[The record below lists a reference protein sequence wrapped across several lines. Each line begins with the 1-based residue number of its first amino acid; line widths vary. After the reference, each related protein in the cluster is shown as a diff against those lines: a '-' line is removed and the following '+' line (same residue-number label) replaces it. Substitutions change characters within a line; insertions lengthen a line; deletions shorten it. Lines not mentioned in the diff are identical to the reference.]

1 MSNLLNIAISGLKAQ
16 QSNLATTG
24 HNISNANVEGYSR
37 QDVVLTTAN
46 AQYRGFGYIGSGVQI
61 STVRRITDQ
70 FMVEQQRADTS
81 SYQREQA
88 YLSNI
93 EQIDGLLAGNS
104 TGLQSVLDTF
114 FASLQ
119 GSADNPS
126 YIPSRDVV
134 IGSADSVVDR
144 FRSLYK
150 SLNDQNE
157 TLNGQIATTVDEIN
171 SLTQGIASLNFSI
184 LNAQGRVTTEPPND
198 LLDQRDELVRQLSE
212 LVEIEVTEDNNQ
224 YNIAFAEGNM
234 LVLGNK
240 ANRLEAVPSAED
252 PQQTGV
258 RFVSNLSD
266 EFVTEKLTGGT
277 LGGMIAFRK
286 EALNPSMNQLGL
298 IAVALSQEF
307 NDQHHQGIDL
317 NGNFGGDF
325 FKDLNDPVLAG
336 NNNRIQG
343 NGENTPPVNQVMS
356 VYFDN
361 VGALTTSDYAIEFT
375 GPDDDSYEV
384 IRISDGKKVDGGTI
398 DGGNLPTEISFDGL
412 RIVLEDGN
420 FKAGD
425 KFTVKPLR
433 NVADQMDLAITESA
447 ELAFAYPMR
456 AEKSLGNQ
464 GTGNIDQGTMLSPD
478 GKAFEVPGQLS
489 PPLIVVFHSE
499 RTYSILDNSDPGNPV
514 PLDPPMEYLDFV
526 PGTPNTI
533 FTDDPGETMMSSWR
547 PRLPTFATIT
557 ADGISSSRPY
567 NGINSERF
575 TFSRT
580 DPVTGEVTQ
589 DKTIITPSG
598 ASAAEIAA
606 TLSRVDG
613 VTANAYTQV
622 QLSNFTNSGTPY
634 DPDNPFE
641 IWINGYEITLDNLG
655 PNQTI
660 FEEPYPEEMPDKL
673 TPDFLADRINAH
685 IDLGNAGITA
695 KSDGKTL
702 TITDANGEDIF
713 IEMRGDKP
721 DPAIVGTPPLGT
733 GGPNGAIDP
742 GDTFEISTGESYP
755 LTTVS
760 GQTGGQLNNLTG
772 YDFNDENGPYRFE
785 MYLPDGRT
793 GTIELT
799 GTHATADD
807 VKAEIEAKIT
817 ALLDSPGRAEVSISA
832 RGEISYKVF
841 MKVEGTGNYDTAGV
855 NVGGQV
861 DVTMADGIS
870 LSTTPKAGAIFT
882 GVSEAKP
889 TYQGFQ
895 FSISGRPEE
904 GDTFSIEWNSDGVSD
919 NRNVLDLVG
928 LESTDTVNKSKGGM
942 TFTEAYS
949 QAVETIGTKTNQA
962 QIRTNAAE
970 AVLQG
975 TEADLNSIRG
985 VNLDEEAALLIEFQL
1000 AYQANAQ
1007 VISIAQE
1014 VFDSLIGAFR

>member
-1 MSNLLNIAISGLKAQ
+1 MSNLLNTAISGLKAQ

-24 HNISNANVEGYSR
+24 HNIANANVEGYSR
-37 QDVVLTTAN
+37 QDVVLSTKN
-46 AQYRGFGYIGSGVQI
+46 AQFRGYGYIGSGVQI

-70 FMVEQQRADTS
+70 FLVEQQRADTS
-81 SYQREQA
+81 SYQQEQA
-88 YLSNI
+88 YLDNI
-93 EQIDGLLAGNS
+93 EQIDALLASSS
-104 TGLQSVLDTF
+104 TGLQSILDSF

-134 IGSADSVVDR
+134 LGTADSVVDR
-144 FRSLYK
+144 FRSIYK
-150 SLNDQNE
+150 SLNDQNQ

-171 SLTQGIASLNFSI
+171 ALTEGIASLNASI
-184 LNAQGRVTTEPPND
+184 LDAQGRATTEPPND

-212 LVEIEVTEDNNQ
+212 LVEIEVTVDSDQ

-234 LVLGNK
+234 LVLGDS
-240 ANRLEAVPSAED
+240 ANSLLAVPSAED

-258 RFVSNLSD
+258 RFVSSLSN

-277 LGGMIAFRK
+277 LGGMIDFRK
-286 EALNPSMNQLGL
+286 DALAPAMNQLGL
-298 IAVALSQEF
+298 IAVALSSEF
-307 NDQHHQGIDL
+307 NAQHSQGIDL

-325 FKDLNDPVLAG
+325 FQDLNDPELAG

-343 NGENTPPVNQVMS
+343 NGENQPPVNQVMS
-356 VYFDN
+356 VYFDDI
-361 VGALTTSDYAIEFT
+361 GQLTTSDYTIEFT
-375 GPDDDSYEV
+375 GPDSDSYEV
-384 IRISDGKKVDGGTI
+384 IRNSDGQKVDGGTI

-433 NVADQMDLAITESA
+433 NVADQMDLKITESA
-447 ELAFAYPMR
+447 ELAFGYPMR
-456 AEKSLGNQ
+456 GGASLGNQ
-464 GTGNIDQGTMLSPD
+464 GTGSIDQGTMLSAD
-478 GKAFEVPGQLS
+478 GKAFDVPGQLS
-489 PPLIVVFHSE
+489 PPMVVIFHDE
-499 RTYSILDNSDPGNPV
+499 RTYSVLDNSDPGNPV
-514 PLDPPMEYLDFV
+514 PLDPPMEYLNFV
-526 PGTPNTI
+526 PGTSNTI
-533 FTDDPGETMMSSWR
+533 FTDDPGETMISSWR
-547 PRLPTFATIT
+547 PRLPTSATIT
-557 ADGISSSRPY
+557 PDGTSSSPPY

-580 DPVTGEVTQ
+580 DPVTGEVTE
-589 DKTIITPSG
+589 DKTVITPTG
-598 ASAAEIAA
+598 ASAADIAA
-606 TLSRVDG
+606 TLNEIDG
-613 VTANAYTQV
+613 VSANAYTQV

-641 IWINGYEITLDNLG
+641 IWVNGYEITLDDLG
-655 PNQTI
+655 PSQTI
-660 FEEPYPEEMPDKL
+660 FEDGYPEEMPDQL

-685 IDLGNAGITA
+685 IDLGDAGITA
-695 KSDGKTL
+695 KSDGVTL
-702 TITDANGEDIF
+702 TITDANGDDIF

-733 GGPNGAIDP
+733 PPPNNSIDP
-742 GDTFEISTGESYP
+742 GDTFEISTGEQWP
-755 LTTVS
+755 VTEIE
-760 GQTGGQLNNLTG
+760 GQTGGKLNNLSG
-772 YDFNDENGPYRFE
+772 FDFSEDGPYRYE
-785 MYLPDGRT
+785 LYLPDGRT

-807 VKAEIEAKIT
+807 VKAEIESKIT
-817 ALLDSPGRAEVSISA
+817 ALLDSPGRAEASISPE
-832 RGEISYKVF
+832 GTISYKVF

-870 LSTTPKAGAIFT
+870 VDTTPKAGAIFT

-895 FSISGRPEE
+895 FAISGRPVE
-904 GDTFSIEWNSDGVSD
+904 GDSFDIEWNEDGISD
-919 NRNVLDLVG
+919 NRNVLDIVG
-928 LESTDTVNKSKGGM
+928 LESADTINERQGGM

-970 AVLQG
+970 AVLEG
-975 TEADLNSIRG
+975 TESDLNSIRG

-1007 VISIAQE
+1007 VISIAQQ

>member
-1 MSNLLNIAISGLKAQ
+1 MSNLLNTAISGLKAQ
-16 QSNLATTG
+16 QANLATTG

-37 QDVVLTTAN
+37 QDVVLSTGN
-46 AQYRGFGYIGSGVQI
+46 AQYRGFGYIGSGVNI

-70 FMVEQQRADTS
+70 FMVEQQRVDTS
-81 SYQREQA
+81 SYQREST

-93 EQIDGLLAGNS
+93 EQIDGMLASSS

-119 GSADNPS
+119 GSADNPA

-134 IGSADSVVDR
+134 IGTADSVVDR
-144 FRSLYK
+144 FRSIYK

-157 TLNGQIATTVDEIN
+157 TLNGQISTTVDEIN
-171 SLTQGIASLNFSI
+171 AITEGIATLNARI
-184 LNAQGRVTTEPPND
+184 LNAQGRADREPPND
-198 LLDQRDELVRQLSE
+198 LMDQRDELVRQLSE
-212 LVEIEVTEDNNQ
+212 LVEIEVSEDNNQ
-224 YNIAFAEGNM
+224 YNISFAEGNM
-234 LVLGNK
+234 LVLGDKSNT
-240 ANRLEAVPSAED
+240 LVAVPSAED
-252 PQQTGV
+252 PQQTGI
-258 RFVSNLSD
+258 RFVSKLSN
-266 EFVTEKLTGGT
+266 EFVTDKLTGGT
-277 LGGMIAFRK
+277 LGGMIDFRN
-286 EALNPSMNQLGL
+286 EALSPAMNQLGL
-298 IAVALSQEF
+298 IAVGLSTEF
-307 NDQHHQGIDL
+307 NNKHHEGIDL
-317 NGNFGGDF
+317 NGDFGGDF
-325 FKDLNDPVLAG
+325 FQDLNDPDLAG

-343 NGENTPPVNQVMS
+343 NGENKPPVNQVIS
-356 VYFDN
+356 VYFDD
-361 VGALTTSDYAIEFT
+361 VGQLSTSDYAIEFT

-384 IRISDGKKVDGGTI
+384 IRLSDGKKVDGGTI
-398 DGGNLPTEISFDGL
+398 DGGNLPTEMTFDGL

-433 NVADQMDLAITESA
+433 NVADQMDLVISESA

-464 GTGNIDQGTMLSPD
+464 GTGNINQGQMLSPD
-478 GKAFEVPGQLS
+478 GKAFEIPGQLN
-489 PPLIVVFHSE
+489 PPLLVVFHSE
-499 RTYSILDNSDPGNPV
+499 TKYSIMDNSDPGNPV
-514 PLDPPMEYLDFV
+514 ALDPPMEYLDYV
-526 PGTPNTI
+526 PGTSNTI
-533 FTDDPGETMMSSWR
+533 FTDDPGETLMSSWR
-547 PRLPTFATIT
+547 PRLPTSATIT
-557 ADGISSSRPY
+557 TGGTSSNPPY
-567 NGINSERF
+567 NGINFETF
-575 TFSRT
+575 KFSRT
-580 DPVTGEVTQ
+580 DPVTGKVTQ
-589 DKTIITPSG
+589 DRPITTPSG

-606 TLSRVDG
+606 ALSKVDG

-641 IWINGYEITLDNLG
+641 IWVNGYEITLDNLG
-655 PNQTI
+655 PNQTV
-660 FEEPYPEEMPDKL
+660 FEDGYPEEMPDKL

-702 TITDANGEDIF
+702 TITDANGENIF

-721 DPAIVGTPPLGT
+721 DPAIVGTPPLGS
-733 GGPNGAIDP
+733 GPPNGAIDP
-742 GDTFEISTGESYP
+742 GDTFEISTGESYT
-755 LTTVS
+755 LTTLS

-772 YDFNDENGPYRFE
+772 YDFSDDNGPYRFE

-807 VKAEIEAKIT
+807 VKAEIEAKIS

-870 LSTTPKAGAIFT
+870 LTTTPKAGAIFT
-882 GVSEAKP
+882 NVSEAKS

-895 FSISGRPEE
+895 FSISGRPVE
-904 GDTFSIEWNSDGVSD
+904 GDSFNIEWNTDGVSD

-928 LESTDTVNKSKGGM
+928 LESSDTLNEKQGGM

-962 QIRTNAAE
+962 QIRSEAAR
-970 AVLQG
+970 AVLEG
-975 TEADLNSIRG
+975 TESDLNSVRG